1 MTNGI
6 DRKRYE
12 SDLTDE
18 EWALIAPLVAQK
30 PGPGR
35 KRTVSTREVV
45 NAIVYLNKTGCQWD
59 LLPHDFPQ
67 YKLVNYYY
75 LEWTRSGVW
84 DVALDMLRELAR
96 VMAGKEREP
105 TAAILDS
112 QSIKTTGHGEE
123 RGYDAGKQV
132 KGRKRHIIVDT
143 LGCLLLVL
151 VTSAS
156 LQDRDGGLDLCVEL
170 QQKFAQIKKIWA
182 DQSYAG
188 ELVDFI
194 RQYFPFDL
202 EIVKGSADQR
212 GFQVQPKR
220 WIVERVF
227 GWLNPF
233 RRLSKDYE
241 NTVESSEGMI
251 KIAHIRLMLRRVI
264 PALYAL

>member
-1 MTNGI
+1 M
-6 DRKRYE
+6 RQK
-12 SDLTDE
+12 L
-18 EWALIAPLVAQK
+18 AQ
-30 PGPGR
+30 
-35 KRTVSTREVV
+35 E
-45 NAIVYLNKTGCQWD
+45 ID
-59 LLPHDFPQ
+59 LLDRRD
-67 YKLVNYYY
+67 
-75 LEWTRSGVW
+75 LERGV
-84 DVALDMLRELAR
+84 DPGMGKPVILAGITGNVFVAVVEFRDI
-96 VMAGKEREP
+96 AGKAPEP
-105 TAAILDS
+105 TAAIMDS
-112 QSIKTTGHGEE
+112 QSVKTTGHGEE

-156 LQDRDGGLDLCVEL
+156 IQDRDGGLDLCVEL
-170 QQKFAQIKKIWA
+170 QQKFANIKKIWA

-194 RQYFPFDL
+194 RQYFSFDL
-202 EIVKGSADQR
+202 DIVKGSVNQH

-220 WIVERVF
+220 WIVERAF

-241 NTVESSEGMI
+241 NTVESSEGMV
-251 KIAHIRLMLRRVI
+251 KIAHVRLMLRRVI